1 MQEVAA
7 GLALTPKEQVVTIK
21 NSPILGITF
30 SQFRATVTGTVK
42 CIGKFLLTCR
52 RAVVRYQYWE
62 KDFVQSLKRSG
73 HTRFHVTCMFLVGIP
88 FKRMQVC

>member
-21 NSPILGITF
+21 NSPVLGITF
-30 SQFRATVTGTVK
+30 SQFRATVTGTVE
-42 CIGKFLLTCR
+42 CIGKLLLTCR
-52 RAVVRYQYWE
+52 RAVVCYQYRE
-62 KDFVQSLKRSG
+62 KDFEQSLKRSG

-88 FKRMQVC
+88 LKRIQVC

>member
-21 NSPILGITF
+21 NSPVLGRTF

-42 CIGKFLLTCR
+42 CIGKLLLTCR
-52 RAVVRYQYWE
+52 
-62 KDFVQSLKRSG
+62 
-73 HTRFHVTCMFLVGIP
+73 
-88 FKRMQVC
+88 